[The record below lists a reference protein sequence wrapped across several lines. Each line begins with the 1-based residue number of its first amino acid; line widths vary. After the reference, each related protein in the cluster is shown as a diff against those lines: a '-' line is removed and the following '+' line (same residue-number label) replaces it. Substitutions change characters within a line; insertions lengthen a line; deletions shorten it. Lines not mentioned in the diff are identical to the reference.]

1 MIKKIIISVVIVFTL
16 ALIMYSC
23 GTCRKA
29 KAMTIL
35 TSDTLVDQSELENVY
50 YSGVIDCG
58 NALYKDSSYS
68 IQNYMTLDSI
78 SLMPINTNYNF
89 VDNIPSNLDLV
100 GANEFILFFPYAT
113 TLNGKTVV
121 SLNYVYI
128 PLLSYYEGVSYYQLN
143 DSYQV
148 GFTVNSNS
156 NNMVYKNAT
165 CVKTVVNYENSSF
178 YMSSIYDIYTC
189 KSYIYMTND
198 NQLVNCFQFK
208 DYNDNIL
215 LSMFMFF
222 ETDYAYTVSAN
233 ERIYQPTVSFS
244 YLDAFNKYYDIGYE
258 SGEETGYNN
267 GFNYGYSVGYDD
279 GFNNGYDSG
288 YDIGNQDGYNIGY
301 NSGFSDGEQSV
312 LINSPFKVVVQGI
325 NDLLSIEILPN
336 FKLGILIYFS
346 IGLALVLMLVK
357 VFK

>member
-1 MIKKIIISVVIVFTL
+1 MIKKIIISVVIVFVL
-16 ALIMYSC
+16 AFIMYSC

-35 TSDTLVDQSELENVY
+35 TSDTLVDQTELENVY

-89 VDNIPSNLDLV
+89 VDNIPSNLDIV

-148 GFTVNSNS
+148 GFTVNTNS
-156 NNMVYKNAT
+156 TNMVYKNAT

-189 KSYIYMTND
+189 KSYIYMSGN

-215 LSMFMFF
+215 LSLFMFF

-233 ERIYQPTVSFS
+233 ERLYQPSVSLS
-244 YLDAFNKYYDIGYE
+244 YIDAFRKYYDLGQ
-258 SGEETGYNN
+258 ETAYNN
-267 GFNYGYSVGYDD
+267 GYNYGYYIGHQVGYDL
-279 GFNNGYDSG
+279 GYK
-288 YDIGNQDGYNIGY
+288 N
-301 NSGFSDGEQSV
+301 GFSDGEQSV
-312 LINSPFKVVVQGI
+312 ITNSPFKVVVQGV